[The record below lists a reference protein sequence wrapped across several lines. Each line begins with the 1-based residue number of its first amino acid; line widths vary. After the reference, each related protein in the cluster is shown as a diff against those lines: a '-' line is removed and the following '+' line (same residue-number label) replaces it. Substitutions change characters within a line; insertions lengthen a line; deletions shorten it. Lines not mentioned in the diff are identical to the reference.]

1 VLEQAGWSVLLLWM
15 YATAG
20 IINIH
25 APKKY
30 GCVIAD
36 LNNKL
41 FAVEF
46 LKHLMN
52 LLGRIHYI
60 FFELYGHENL
70 IMQFHQKVFLSTGMF
85 HQGVVVA
92 HWGSSGGSLV
102 MTPDCKPAVP
112 GSNPAISPAYSGLPT
127 LGRAAI
133 WDGTPL

>member
-36 LNNKL
+36 LYNKL
-41 FAVEF
+41 LTVEF

-52 LLGRIHYI
+52 CWAESNN
-60 FFELYGHENL
+60 F
-70 IMQFHQKVFLSTGMF
+70 STNSI
-85 HQGVVVA
+85 A
-92 HWGSSGGSLV
+92 KK
-102 MTPDCKPAVP
+102 T
-112 GSNPAISPAYSGLPT
+112 
-127 LGRAAI
+127 
-133 WDGTPL
+133 